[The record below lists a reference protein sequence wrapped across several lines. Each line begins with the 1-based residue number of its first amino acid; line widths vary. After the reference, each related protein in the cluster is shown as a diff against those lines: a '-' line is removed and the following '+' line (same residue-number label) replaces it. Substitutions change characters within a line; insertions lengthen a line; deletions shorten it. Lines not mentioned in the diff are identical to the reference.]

1 MICRIWRGWTSPQN
15 ADAYERVVRGTVI
28 PDIEARKVEGFRH
41 IDLARR
47 TEGRETEFVTIM
59 WFDDIAAVKRFM
71 GDDYEVS
78 HVPAMAQAVLAHFDA
93 RAAHYE
99 VLDRRPQTNVTDIS
113 PEAVA

>member
-28 PDIEARKVEGFRH
+28 PDIEATRGEGFRH
-41 IDLARR
+41 IDLMRR
-47 TEGRETEFVTIM
+47 AEGQEIEFVTIM
-59 WFDDIAAVKRFM
+59 WFDDIAAVKRFA

-78 HVPAMAQAVLAHFDA
+78 HVPAMARAVLAHFDA

-99 VLDRRPQTNVTDIS
+99 VLDRRPQK
-113 PEAVA
+113 E